1 MRLRTGRLLMSKLNQ
16 VAALKSINKT
26 VVSKGS
32 KIYGISNEYKDN
44 DGNILAVGF
53 TSNSA
58 FLLDYEGSLADTDIM
73 KDMFIYWIMED
84 ELSLDDAVDFEEVKV
99 ILTASEDGA
108 FKPANKALRERFS
121 EDALGDIEL
130 KLKQVSELISG
141 ELELSEDDILNLMN
155 G

>member
-1 MRLRTGRLLMSKLNQ
+1 METSWLLGSHRTLH
-16 VAALKSINKT
+16 
-26 VVSKGS
+26 
-32 KIYGISNEYKDN
+32 
-44 DGNILAVGF
+44 
-53 TSNSA
+53 
-58 FLLDYEGSLADTDIM
+58 LLDYEGSLADTDIM

-99 ILTASEDGA
+99 ILTASEDGT

-121 EDALGDIEL
+121 EDALSDIEL

-155 G
+155 E